1 MSDSNGVR
9 NRARRR
15 AVRSEG
21 PPPDEVGV
29 DVRVDHTTAPPTQQ
43 QPAEEK
49 APTAEPEESPRDPA
63 VDEKTVDPAGDEK
76 TVAESAETSTDPA
89 ADANTEAG
97 AQTQVKTSDS
107 AEAGALWQRVV
118 AVAAVVLAVALLAG
132 GAYIMNLRGDIA
144 DQQTRRADYV
154 QTAKQALLNIT
165 SISAETAEADINRV
179 LEVSAG
185 DLATEYEQRKTDYAG
200 IVKKAEVRAK
210 GKVID
215 AAIESSDDHSAI
227 VLVAVEQT
235 LTNGAKEG
243 QQQRQYRF
251 RVTVSE
257 TDKGLAATRME
268 MVV

>member
-1 MSDSNGVR
+1 MSDTNGVR
-9 NRARRR
+9 SRARRR

-29 DVRVDHTTAPPTQQ
+29 DVRVDHTTVSPAQ

-49 APTAEPEESPRDPA
+49 APTTEPAESPRDPA
-63 VDEKTVDPAGDEK
+63 VDESAVDPADAGEV
-76 TVAESAETSTDPA
+76 VAESAETSTETA
-89 ADANTEAG
+89 ADADTETG
-97 AQTQVKTSDS
+97 AQTPVKASDS
-107 AEAGALWQRVV
+107 AEAGARWQRVV
-118 AVAAVVLAVALLAG
+118 AVAAVVLAVAMLAG
-132 GAYIMNLRGDIA
+132 SAYIMNLRGDIA

-185 DLATEYEQRKTDYAG
+185 DLATEYEQRKADYAG

-235 LTNGAKEG
+235 LTNGGADG

-251 RVTVSE
+251 RVTVSD